1 MYIENVHENRNFC
14 HLYWLFILQVLGLFA
29 ETTFTILPS
38 AGEIT
43 VFLISGVTLSGSL
56 KKYTHQRES
65 KNPIHPKKSENKDSN
80 NAIKKNNA
88 MNG

>member
-1 MYIENVHENRNFC
+1 MKTEIFVICIGCLSCKFS
-14 HLYWLFILQVLGLFA
+14 GLFA

>member
-1 MYIENVHENRNFC
+1 MDWI
-14 HLYWLFILQVLGLFA
+14 
-29 ETTFTILPS
+29 FTILPS

-65 KNPIHPKKSENKDSN
+65 KNPIHPKKSENK
-80 NAIKKNNA
+80 K
-88 MNG
+88 